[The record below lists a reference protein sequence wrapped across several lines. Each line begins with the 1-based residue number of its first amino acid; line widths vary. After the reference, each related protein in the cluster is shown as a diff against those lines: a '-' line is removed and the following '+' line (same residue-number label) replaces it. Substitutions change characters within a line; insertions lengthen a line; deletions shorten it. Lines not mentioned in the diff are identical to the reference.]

1 MRNMEA
7 LKAEAIGLK
16 IKNELFGATAAAII
30 SIPMAIGYGVTV
42 FTPLGTSFIAQ
53 AALIGLNAA
62 IIGGFFSSLFGGAP
76 GQISGPQASLT
87 MILATAVLHIYS
99 DYSLP
104 QEISDINL
112 IVVFLVSFCVLI
124 GGLTQVLLGIFKMG
138 NLIKY
143 IPHPVLA
150 GFLNGIAILLIWKQ
164 IPIIL
169 GIDRNVNVLEVLSNF
184 SLVDFGSFVIGL
196 SALCAVFISKMFL
209 KRMPSILFGLLSG
222 ALVYVILYLLTDYTQ
237 HVAVIGQLSPTVPS
251 LSVFTEIFNNL
262 SRNFHLEVFYD
273 LCGYGLMLG
282 MLGSMESLMS
292 STALENLS
300 EINVDSNKELIGQG
314 IGNIIASLFGSIS
327 SAGSIIRSHANIK
340 AGGKSR
346 LSGAI
351 CSVIMFLCIW
361 TIAPLI
367 GKIPLS
373 IFAGVISSVGF
384 TLFDLSILRLVRFYR
399 PFSEIQKDIFISL
412 IVHVCV
418 IVITVTVSL
427 TSAVLIGTLLST
439 AYFILKMGMT
449 SIRRQYS
456 GSDIT
461 SKKIRQSTQYSCLKN
476 NGKEIQIFE
485 LQGPIFFG
493 SADKLTR
500 LIESRTH
507 DATFCILDMNHVSE
521 IDSTGAIIL
530 IRLYKRFIKSGKY
543 LLITH
548 IHNGRSIKDFMTV
561 TGVLSEF
568 NEQHV
573 FIDTD
578 GALEWAEDRIISELC
593 YIDDRKRY
601 KLGELEVLQNFSDDE
616 LEIFKQFLDLKT
628 FKKGEA
634 IINEGQNDRDL
645 LMLTHGLVSITLHLQ
660 NSDRKNRLFTF
671 SSGATIGEMAL
682 LDGNPRSADVWA
694 DDDSEFYRLTFNGYR
709 KICDDHPHIALKLVT
724 NIGSIISHR
733 LRIRSQELRML
744 ADK

>member
-1 MRNMEA
+1 MEA

-16 IKNELFGATAAAII
+16 IKNEFFGATAAAII

-42 FTPLGTSFIAQ
+42 FTPLGTTFIAQ

-62 IIGGFFSSLFGGAP
+62 IIGGFFASLFGGAP

-87 MILATAVLHIYS
+87 MILSTAVLHIYS

-164 IPIIL
+164 IPLIL
-169 GIDRNVNVLEVLSNF
+169 GLDRNVNVLEVLSNF

-209 KRMPSILFGLLSG
+209 KRIPSILFGLLSG
-222 ALVYVILYLLTDYTQ
+222 ALVYVILDLFTDYTQ
-237 HVAVIGQLSPTVPS
+237 HVAVIGELSPTVPS

-262 SRNFHLEVFYD
+262 SHNFHLEVFYD
-273 LCGYGLMLG
+273 LCGYGLVLG

-314 IGNIIASLFGSIS
+314 VGNIIASLFGSIS
-327 SAGSIIRSHANIK
+327 SAGSIIRSHANVK

-427 TSAVLIGTLLST
+427 TSAVLIGMLLST

-461 SKKIRQSTQYSCLKN
+461 SKKIRQSTQYCCLKN

-578 GALEWAEDRIISELC
+578 GALEWAEDHII
-593 YIDDRKRY
+593 
-601 KLGELEVLQNFSDDE
+601 
-616 LEIFKQFLDLKT
+616 T
-628 FKKGEA
+628 
-634 IINEGQNDRDL
+634 
-645 LMLTHGLVSITLHLQ
+645 
-660 NSDRKNRLFTF
+660 
-671 SSGATIGEMAL
+671 
-682 LDGNPRSADVWA
+682 
-694 DDDSEFYRLTFNGYR
+694 
-709 KICDDHPHIALKLVT
+709 
-724 NIGSIISHR
+724 
-733 LRIRSQELRML
+733 
-744 ADK
+744 

>member
-1 MRNMEA
+1 MKN
-7 LKAEAIGLK
+7 LKPEVTSVS

-42 FTPLGTSFIAQ
+42 FAPLGTSFFAQ

-62 IIGGFFSSLFGGAP
+62 IIGGFFASLFGGTP
-76 GQISGPQASLT
+76 GQISGPQASLA
-87 MILATAVLHIYS
+87 MVLSTAVLHITS
-99 DYSLP
+99 DSSLH
-104 QEISDINL
+104 QAFSDINVL
-112 IVVFLVSFCVLI
+112 VIFLVSFCVLI
-124 GGLTQVLLGIFKMG
+124 GGLVQVLLGVFKMG

-164 IPIIL
+164 VPLIL
-169 GIDRNVNVLEVLSNF
+169 GLDRNVNVLGVLSNF
-184 SLVDFGSFVIGL
+184 SLVDGGSLVIGL
-196 SALCAVFISKMFL
+196 SSLCAVLISKVFL
-209 KRMPSILFGLLSG
+209 KRIPSILFGLLSG
-222 ALVYVILYLLTDYTQ
+222 ASVYVILHLFTGYAQ
-237 HVAVIGQLSPTVPS
+237 QVAVIGELSPTVPS
-251 LSVFTEIFNNL
+251 LSVFTKLFYHL
-262 SRNFHLEVFYD
+262 THNFQFEVFYD
-273 LCGYGLMLG
+273 LCGYGIVLG

-292 STALENLS
+292 SNALENLS

-314 IGNIIASLFGSIS
+314 AGNIIASLFGALS
-327 SAGSIIRSHANIK
+327 SAGSIIRSHANIN

-346 LSGAI
+346 FSGVI
-351 CSVIMFLCIW
+351 CSAIMFLCIW

-384 TLFDLSILRLVRFYR
+384 TLFDLSILRSVRFYR
-399 PFSEIQKDIFISL
+399 SFPEIQKDIL
-412 IVHVCV
+412 IGFFVHVCV
-418 IVITVTVSL
+418 IVITVTISL
-427 TSAVLIGTLLST
+427 TSAVLIGVLLST
-439 AYFILKMGMT
+439 AYFILKMGIT

-456 GSDIT
+456 GFDLT
-461 SKKIRQSTQYSCLKN
+461 SKKIRQSTQSGCLKKH
-476 NGKEIQIFE
+476 GKEIQIFE

-500 LIESRTH
+500 LIESRTR

-548 IHNGRSIKDFMTV
+548 IHDGRSIKDLLTV

-568 NEQHV
+568 SEKHV
-573 FIDTD
+573 FMDTD
-578 GALEWAEDRIISELC
+578 GALEWAEDRVISEHC
-593 YIDDRKRY
+593 DIDDRKRY
-601 KLGELEVLQNFSDDE
+601 KLGELEVLDNFSNDE
-616 LEIFKQFLDLKT
+616 IEIFKQFLNLKT

-634 IINEGQNDRDL
+634 IIKEGQNHRDL
-645 LMLTHGLVSITLHLQ
+645 LMLTHGLVSITLNLQ

-694 DDDSEFYRLTFNGYR
+694 DDDSEFYSLTFDCYKKFCAG
-709 KICDDHPHIALKLVT
+709 HPRIALKLVT
-724 NIGSIISHR
+724 NIGAIISHK
-733 LRIRSQELRML
+733 LRIRSEELRML